1 MIRPATSLTPTV
13 ISLSLRCAAGS
24 WNVWTVV
31 VKCTRYAFCI
41 MKPYGRRG
49 KPALLL
55 LHHEWVLKHWVN
67 KEEKNLSRWWKCS
80 TNCSRVFSLPPQR
93 PALCVTTASKCPI
106 RRGRRTNMQPRV
118 SDLFLFFSACVF
130 QPCAPPFLSLY
141 LSIFFASPLP
151 TLQIDLHPKSLPC
164 AAQNSPLS
172 FLICRRGL
180 SWRPSKPLLFS
191 PARSHLRCRAPADQ
205 AGKLPG
211 DAGQRLSEAAEP
223 PRVRGGH
230 HPRGSRLWQGRG
242 GQTGHEVQVSE
253 PLCFSL
259 RGMFLGNASEE
270 PMKIQ
275 MDDFT
280 ISIGTIY
287 YYIHENES

>member
-1 MIRPATSLTPTV
+1 MVEMRFFFRV
-13 ISLSLRCAAGS
+13 RS
-24 WNVWTVV
+24 W
-31 VKCTRYAFCI
+31 
-41 MKPYGRRG
+41 
-49 KPALLL
+49 
-55 LHHEWVLKHWVN
+55 
-67 KEEKNLSRWWKCS
+67 
-80 TNCSRVFSLPPQR
+80 TNCSCVFSLPPQR

-118 SDLFLFFSACVF
+118 SDFLFFFIFFMPVF
-130 QPCAPPFLSLY
+130 SSPVCLLFFHFIFPSSSRPLCRSCKSTSILNPSPCAP
-141 LSIFFASPLP
+141 
-151 TLQIDLHPKSLPC
+151 
-164 AAQNSPLS
+164 QNSPLS
-172 FLICRRGL
+172 FLICRGGL
-180 SWRPSKPLLFS
+180 SRRPSKPLLFS
-191 PARSHLRCRAPADQ
+191 PARSPSRCRAPADQ

-211 DAGQRLSEAAEP
+211 DAGQRLPEAAEP

-230 HPRGSRLWQGRG
+230 HPRGSHLWQGRG

-259 RGMFLGNASEE
+259 RSMFLGNVSEE

-287 YYIHENES
+287 YYIHENEN